1 MRLFRLR
8 HRRAGHSN
16 YGFFGDSAAPEV
28 VQPRARYVN
37 ARDQVGALK
46 ILAKLTRDSL
56 LEPHLATVRRAAL
69 AITQDCPARDDWCE
83 LEAIF
88 EGVKHGNP
96 NVPGLEKGMRYVADP
111 LLYDLFTSPYRIL
124 TLCKEGRCAGD
135 CDDQSSLVAALAASI
150 GFQAGLNAW
159 GRKLNEPDHVFAVVR
174 FPKKRPTGIVALDTS
189 ADVGETEVGW
199 HPPGGHNL
207 YEWL

>member
-1 MRLFRLR
+1 V
-8 HRRAGHSN
+8 
-16 YGFFGDSAAPEV
+16 DV

-37 ARDQVGALK
+37 VRDQTGALK
-46 ILAKLTRDSL
+46 TLAELTRKDL
-56 LEPHLATVRRAAL
+56 FEPHLALLRRTVQ

-83 LEAIF
+83 LSAIF
-88 EGVKHGNP
+88 DAVKHGNP
-96 NVPGLEKGMRYVADP
+96 NVPGLEKGLRYVADP
-111 LLYDLFTSPYRIL
+111 LLFDLFTSPYRIL
-124 TLCKEGRCAGD
+124 VLCRQGMCSED
-135 CDDQSSLVAALAASI
+135 CDGHSALVAGLAASI

-174 FPKKRPTGIVALDTS
+174 FPKKRPTGVVALDTS

-207 YEWL
+207 IEWL